1 MGHGIRIEGGRADW
15 YRNRWVRGS
24 EACEILGEELPPG
37 PREGRN
43 DAPNTNVVGLAG
55 RTFAIVE
62 AGGKPVELGYEL
74 NTTEHNP
81 FDGTLI
87 GGYTAHPHRSE
98 EHTSELQSL
107 MRISYAVFCLTNTT
121 DRIMIGKD
129 KA

>member
-24 EACEILGEELPPG
+24 EACEMLGEELPPG

-62 AGGKPVELGYEL
+62 AGGKPVELNYEL
-74 NTTEHNP
+74 NTIAHNA

-87 GGYTAHPHRSE
+87 GGYTAHPHHDPNRKSNRLNSS
-98 EHTSELQSL
+98 H
-107 MRISYAVFCLTNTT
+107 
-121 DRIMIGKD
+121 
-129 KA
+129 